1 MPFDQL
7 KRRDF
12 ITVLGGAAAW
22 PMAARAQQHV
32 IPVVGFLSGRSPA
45 ESAGVVAAF
54 RKGLSEAGYS
64 EPRNVTIDFRWAE
77 GRSDRLPA
85 LAREFVQR
93 PVDVI
98 AAFGESGPAAKAA
111 TTTIPIV
118 FGSGGDPVDMGLVAS
133 LNRPGGNVTGA
144 TFLTATLGAKRLGLL
159 RDLAPGAEVIALLA
173 DPDKPVGRVQIRD
186 VQEAARALGQSLVV
200 LNGNSD
206 ESIEAAFAALV
217 PQRVGALMVGA
228 DPFFDTRRERLV
240 ALALQHRV
248 PAIYQFREYA
258 LAGGLMSYGTSIT
271 DMYRLGGLYVGR
283 VLKGEKP
290 ADLPVVQVTRFE
302 LVINLKTAKSLGL
315 NISDNLLSLADEVI
329 E

>member
-1 MPFDQL
+1 V
-7 KRRDF
+7 KRREF
-12 ITVLGGAAAW
+12 ITLLGGAATW
-22 PMAARAQQHV
+22 PAKARAQQRV

-64 EPRNVTIDFRWAE
+64 EPQNVSIDFRWAE

-85 LAREFVQR
+85 LAREFVER

-144 TFLTATLGAKRLGLL
+144 TFLTANLGAKRLGLL
-159 RDLAPGAEVIALLA
+159 RDLAPGAEVVALLA
-173 DPDKPVGRVQIRD
+173 DPDKPVGQVQIRD
-186 VQEAARALGQSLVV
+186 VQEAARGLGQSLVV

-206 ESIEAAFAALV
+206 DRIEAAFAALAS
-217 PQRVGALMVGA
+217 QRVGALLIGA
-228 DPFFDTRRERLV
+228 DPFFDTRRERLI
-240 ALALQHRV
+240 ALASQHRV

-283 VLKGEKP
+283 ILKGEKP
-290 ADLPVVQVTRFE
+290 ADLPVVQVTKFE
-302 LVINLKTAKSLGL
+302 LVINLRTAKSLGL